1 MDEHLL
7 PVGIPARI
15 LNELC
20 EHARETEPEECCGLV
35 LSEGRLRYG
44 RTVRCRNEMT
54 KRHEEDPAAFPRDN
68 QAAYYM
74 SASDVIAVTREAER
88 VGAAV
93 TAVYHSHVGAG
104 AYLSELDLGYARH
117 ELFPFRDADQIV
129 LSVLE
134 HRVREIKIFLRSGD
148 DFTEHIVCAEPS

>member
-1 MDEHLL
+1 MDEQQL

-44 RTVRCRNEMT
+44 RTVRCHNEMT
-54 KRHEEDPAAFPRDN
+54 KRHEEDPNAFPRDN

-74 SASDVIAVTREAER
+74 STGDVLAVTREAER
-88 VGAAV
+88 AGATV
-93 TAVYHSHVGAG
+93 TAVYHSHVGAP
-104 AYLSELDLGYARH
+104 AYLSELDLSYARH
-117 ELFPFRDADQIV
+117 ALFPFPDADQIV
-129 LSVLE
+129 LSVFE
-134 HRVREIKIFLRSGD
+134 HHVREIKIFVRHGGD
-148 DFTEHIVCAEPS
+148 FSEHLVRADAS